1 MTDFF
6 DSDIVREEARE
17 MEELQTKAMQL
28 TMEKPL
34 DGTKEEA
41 LDYIETIRA
50 LIQKQQIF
58 YTRMK
63 LSDDPRAKDMTRNIE
78 DGARLLYGW
87 WGTEDVR
94 NLMGAMLSKLDEF
107 EAELE
112 ARG

>member
-1 MTDFF
+1 
-6 DSDIVREEARE
+6 
-17 MEELQTKAMQL
+17 
-28 TMEKPL
+28 
-34 DGTKEEA
+34 
-41 LDYIETIRA
+41 
-50 LIQKQQIF
+50 
-58 YTRMK
+58 MK

-94 NLMGAMLSKLDEF
+94 KLMGAMLSKLDEF

>member
-1 MTDFF
+1 MKDFF
-6 DSDIVREEARE
+6 DSDIVQEEARE
-17 MEELQTKAMQL
+17 MERLQMKAMQL
-28 TMEKPL
+28 TMEAPL
-34 DGTKEEA
+34 EGTKEQAQE
-41 LDYIETIRA
+41 YINTVRA
-50 LIQKQQIF
+50 LIEKQQIF

-63 LSDDPRAKDMTRNIE
+63 LSDDPRAQDMVRSIE

-94 NLMGAMLSKLDEF
+94 NLMAAMLQKLDEF

>member
-1 MTDFF
+1 MNDFF
-6 DSDIVREEARE
+6 DSDIVREEAQE
-17 MEELQTKAMQL
+17 MERLQMKAMEL
-28 TMEKPL
+28 TLAAPL
-34 DGTKEEA
+34 DGTKEQAKE
-41 LDYIETIRA
+41 YINTVRA
-50 LIQKQQIF
+50 LIEKQQIF

-63 LSDDPRAKDMTRNIE
+63 LSDDPRAKDMVRNIE

-94 NLMGAMLSKLDEF
+94 NLMSAMLQKLDEF